1 MCCSLTSSNS
11 SQKKK
16 PELHPSERVSYCP
29 VVQPFVQLHALEST
43 QSLSVGSNCRHLECS
58 WNLHEST
65 FISYPHLKP
74 IADQSCTFSPAKPLG
89 TLLSLLAVMSTA
101 LQRLMQQ
108 HGLGQEKGM
117 VGSKNVLINGITD
130 GIMNVFGLEKTIIPP
145 KYIPKSPTDSIC
157 RT

>member
-1 MCCSLTSSNS
+1 
-11 SQKKK
+11 
-16 PELHPSERVSYCP
+16 
-29 VVQPFVQLHALEST
+29 
-43 QSLSVGSNCRHLECS
+43 
-58 WNLHEST
+58 
-65 FISYPHLKP
+65 
-74 IADQSCTFSPAKPLG
+74 
-89 TLLSLLAVMSTA
+89 MSTA

-130 GIMNVFGLEKTIIPP
+130 GIMNVFGLEKNIIPP